1 MNRVT
6 KAYKT
11 IGILGGMSPAST
23 VKYYDYIIKKY
34 LGEINDHNYPR
45 IVISSVSFQKYIEL
59 QRNNNWKAIGELLKK
74 ELQYLKLAGADFAI
88 IATNTMHRILADITP
103 PLPVLSIIDAVAAE
117 AKKSKLKNLGLL
129 GTKFTMN
136 DTYYVGS
143 FKKNKIN
150 IITPSQN
157 DQNEIHRIIYD
168 ELIKNKIL
176 TSSIRKFYKIA
187 GNLCALGAE
196 AVVLGCTELELLL
209 NGQND
214 DIIFLNSTEIHA
226 ETALRFSMNKIKIQT
241 ISSDF

>member
-1 MNRVT
+1 MNRTT

-11 IGILGGMSPAST
+11 IGVLGGMSPAST

-34 LGEINDHNYPR
+34 MGEINDHNYPR

-59 QRNNNWKAIGELLKK
+59 QHNNNWKAIGDLLKK
-74 ELQYLKLAGADFAI
+74 ELQYLKFAGSDFAI

-136 DTYYVGS
+136 DAYYIGS

-150 IITPSQN
+150 IIVPSQN

-168 ELIKNKIL
+168 ELITNKIL
-176 TSSIRKFYKIA
+176 APSVKKFYKIA
-187 GNLCALGAE
+187 SNLCGAGAD
-196 AVVLGCTELELLL
+196 AVILGCTELELLL

-214 DIIFLNSTEIHA
+214 NTIFLNSTEIHA
-226 ETALRFSMNKIKIQT
+226 DTALKFSMSKIKIRT
-241 ISSDF
+241 MS